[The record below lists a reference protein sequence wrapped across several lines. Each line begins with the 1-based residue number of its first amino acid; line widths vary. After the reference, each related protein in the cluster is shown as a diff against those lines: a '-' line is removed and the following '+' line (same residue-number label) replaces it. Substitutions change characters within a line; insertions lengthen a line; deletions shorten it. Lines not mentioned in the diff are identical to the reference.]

1 MEIHGVVVL
10 QNRPHHRHNPPVAA
24 VAAVDAAECDHPQ
37 PSEDSSFSTGMIIRP
52 IRFFMDPPPSRKPGR
67 LSGLFLPGLLLV
79 FSQFL
84 TACHFQTSS
93 PLEIRA
99 GNPQFFQF
107 QDMTFLLVPL
117 EVTDRGSRTLRVHV
131 RHTLLDLS
139 TKGEMNFRLR
149 GSGTYD
155 YILHHADKP
164 FETVYPM
171 GWPSIWVNHSLS
183 HKDVVVPAVH
193 KMEFPLLFIYRGR
206 LSSATHM
213 TIHLVYS
220 YPQTATNDE
229 LLIDVPTSPPNN

>member
-1 MEIHGVVVL
+1 MV
-10 QNRPHHRHNPPVAA
+10 
-24 VAAVDAAECDHPQ
+24 VDAAECDHPQ
-37 PSEDSSFSTGMIIRP
+37 PFTDSAVSTGMSSRP
-52 IRFFMDPPPSRKPGR
+52 FRFFPGLISNRKPGYR
-67 LSGLFLPGLLLV
+67 LNLSLSALLFFLSG
-79 FSQFL
+79 FL
-84 TACHFQTSS
+84 TSCHLQTSS

-107 QDMTFLLVPL
+107 HDMTFLLIPL
-117 EVTDRGSRTLRVHV
+117 EVTDRGSRTLRVHL
-131 RHTLLDLS
+131 RHTLLDMS

-164 FETVYPM
+164 FETVYPQ
-171 GWPSIWVNHSLS
+171 GWPSHWVNHSLS

-193 KMEFPLLFIYRGR
+193 KVEFPLLFLYRGTV
-206 LSSATHM
+206 SSATHM

-229 LLIDVPTSPPNN
+229 FLVDVPTGPTAN